1 MAPPLRCASPKSF
14 DQNNPAMPNNKILV
28 VEDEGIIAMDIRTQ
42 LEDFGYEVVATA
54 FSGGQAITLAEQHR
68 PDLVL
73 MDIVLKGDM
82 DGISAAHVI
91 SESLRIPVIFLT
103 AYSDPATL
111 RRAQATGAYGY
122 LIKPF
127 RPDEL
132 HASIEVALYKHQ
144 LEQKLKDSEQW
155 FAKTLHCISDAVIAT
170 DIDGNIRFMNPVAES
185 ATGLLLQQAKD
196 THIEQ
201 LMTLLN
207 ENNRALIENPVPKT
221 LKTHQVTSMDC
232 ATLLVNRLGTEFPVE
247 DGAAPILDDDGSLL
261 GAVMVFR
268 DITERRRMEKLLRE
282 SEERFHSAFDL
293 ASIGMALIAVDGCF
307 LQVNHSLSDIFGY
320 SKTELLQENLQLL
333 THADNT
339 ENALAL
345 RLRQLLADEL
355 PSFQMELECFHKIVG
370 KIVWTLFSASLVR
383 NSYGEPQYFIVQIQ
397 DVTNRKFAE
406 QQLLYLANHDPL
418 TGLLNREQ
426 FHNRLTQALAAVQ
439 RYDTKLALMF
449 LDLDRFK
456 LINDTLG
463 HRLGDLL
470 LQSVSDRLRTSVR
483 AQDILARLGG
493 DEFIILLSD
502 INQIDDA
509 ARVAEKTID
518 MLAQPFRLEGNDIVV
533 TASIGISVYPDDG
546 KDSHTL
552 LMNADAA
559 MYLAKERG
567 KNNYQFYTLAMTERS
582 LERMTIERGLR
593 QALANNELRIHYQPQ
608 IDLVK
613 GLATSVEALVRW
625 QHPEWGLVYPDRF
638 IGVAEETGLIVP
650 IGAWVLRNA
659 CLQAKDWHDNDGPFS
674 SVAVNLSP
682 RQFLANNLYQTVK
695 QTLEE
700 TGLNPAALELEITE
714 SAVMQDPENTL
725 QVLQQL
731 RQLGVK
737 LSIDDFGTGYSSLTY
752 LRQFPVQSVKIDQS
766 FVTNIQNDE
775 GCRTLVSAI
784 IALTHELKLNVVAE
798 GVETEEQ
805 LSFLRKQ
812 HCDLLQGFMFSK
824 PETSETLEHGFKAT
838 QFKRQLHR
846 DD

>member
-1 MAPPLRCASPKSF
+1 
-14 DQNNPAMPNNKILV
+14 MPNNKILI
-28 VEDEGIIAMDIRTQ
+28 VEDEGIVAMDICRQ

-54 FSGGQAITLAEQHR
+54 FSGGQAITLAQQHQ

-82 DGISAAHVI
+82 DGISAAHAI

-103 AYSDPATL
+103 AYSDPDTL

-170 DIDGNIRFMNPVAES
+170 DVDGNIRFMNPVAET
-185 ATGLLLQQAKD
+185 ATELRLEQAKG
-196 THIEQ
+196 TSVSQ
-201 LMTLLN
+201 LITFLN
-207 ENNRALIENPVPKT
+207 ESNRSVIENPVLKT
-221 LKTHQVTSMDC
+221 LKSHQVTGMDC
-232 ATLLVNRLGTEFPVE
+232 ATVLVNQFGAEFPVE

-268 DITERRRMEKLLRE
+268 NITERRRMETLLRE
-282 SEERFHSAFDL
+282 SEERFHSAFEL
-293 ASIGMALIAVDGCF
+293 ASIGMALVAVDGGF
-307 LQVNHSLSDIFGY
+307 LQVNKSLTDIFGY
-320 SKTELLQENLQLL
+320 TKHELLQANLQML
-333 THADNT
+333 THADNAD
-339 ENALAL
+339 NGLAF
-345 RLRQLLADEL
+345 RLRQLLADDL
-355 PSFQMELECFHKIVG
+355 ASFQIEMECYHKIVG
-370 KIVWTLFSASLVR
+370 KIVWTLLSASLVC
-383 NSYGEPQYFIVQIQ
+383 NADGDPQYFIMQIQ
-397 DVTNRKFAE
+397 DITNRKFAE

-418 TGLLNREQ
+418 TGLSNREQ
-426 FHNRLTQALAAVQ
+426 FHSRLALALASVQ
-439 RYDTKLALMF
+439 RRETKLALMF

-470 LQSVSDRLRTSVR
+470 LQAVSDRLRGSVR

-502 INQIDDA
+502 VTNIDDV
-509 ARVAEKTID
+509 ARVAEKTIE
-518 MLAQPFRLEGNDIVV
+518 LLTRPYSLEGNDIVV

-567 KNNYQFYTLAMTERS
+567 KNNYQFYTVAMTERS

-593 QALANNELRIHYQPQ
+593 QALVNNELRLHYQPQ
-608 IDLVK
+608 IDLIS

-625 QHPEWGLVYPDRF
+625 QHPEWGLIYPDRF

-650 IGAWVLRNA
+650 IGAWVLRTA
-659 CLQAKDWHDNDGPFS
+659 CKQAKAWHDNDGPFG
-674 SVAVNLSP
+674 SVAVNVSS
-682 RQFLANNLYQTVK
+682 RQFLENNLYQTVK
-695 QTLEE
+695 RTLAE
-700 TGLNPAALELEITE
+700 TRLNPAALELEITE
-714 SAVMQDPENTL
+714 SAIMQDPENTL

-731 RQLGVK
+731 RGLGVR

-766 FVTNIQNDE
+766 FVEGIPSDE
-775 GCRTLVSAI
+775 GSRALVSAI
-784 IALTHELKLNVVAE
+784 IALTHELKLHVIAE
-798 GVETEEQ
+798 GVETEGQ
-805 LSFLRKQ
+805 LSFLSSHQ
-812 HCDLLQGFMFSK
+812 CDSLQGFIFSR
-824 PETSETLEHGFKAT
+824 PETSERFENDFKST
-838 QFKRQLHR
+838 QFKSQLHPYH
-846 DD
+846 

>member
-1 MAPPLRCASPKSF
+1 
-14 DQNNPAMPNNKILV
+14 MPNSKILI
-28 VEDEGIIAMDIRTQ
+28 VEDEGIVAMDIRRQ

-54 FSGGQAITLAEQHR
+54 FSGGQAITLANEHK

-82 DGISAAHVI
+82 DGIGAAHAI
-91 SESLRIPVIFLT
+91 SESLRTPVIFLT

-170 DIDGNIRFMNPVAES
+170 DIEGNIRFMNPVAET
-185 ATGLLLQQAKD
+185 ATGLRLAQATGSAVD
-196 THIEQ
+196 Q

-207 ENNRALIENPVPKT
+207 QTNRAVIENPVPKT
-221 LKTHQVTSMDC
+221 LKSRQVTSMDC
-232 ATLLVNRLGTEFPVE
+232 ATLLVNQSGTEFPVE
-247 DGAAPILDDDGSLL
+247 DGAAPILDDNGSLL

-268 DITERRRMEKLLRE
+268 DITERRRMETLLRD

-293 ASIGMALIAVDGCF
+293 ASIGMALLAVDGGF
-307 LQVNHSLSDIFGY
+307 LQVNKSLTDIFGY
-320 SKTELLQENLQLL
+320 SKAELLQSNFQIL
-333 THADNT
+333 THADSNDS
-339 ENALAL
+339 ALSL
-345 RLRQLLADEL
+345 HLRQLLADEL
-355 PSFQMELECFHKIVG
+355 PSFQIEMECYHKIVG
-370 KIVWTLFSASLVR
+370 KIVWTLLSASLVR
-383 NSYGEPQYFIVQIQ
+383 NTDGDPQYFIIQIQ
-397 DVTNRKFAE
+397 DITNRKFAE
-406 QQLLYLANHDPL
+406 QQLIYLANHDPL
-418 TGLLNREQ
+418 TGLLNREH
-426 FHNRLTQALAAVQ
+426 FHSRLTQALAAVQ
-439 RYDTKLALMF
+439 RHDTQLALMF

-470 LQSVSDRLRTSVR
+470 LQAVSDRLRGAVR

-502 INQIDDA
+502 ITNSNDA
-509 ARVAEKTID
+509 ARVAEKTIQLL
-518 MLAQPFRLEGNDIVV
+518 MQPYTLEGNDIVV

-546 KDSHTL
+546 KDSHSL

-567 KNNYQFYTLAMTERS
+567 KNNFQFYTLEMTERS

-593 QALANNELRIHYQPQ
+593 QALVRNELRLHYQPQ
-608 IDLVK
+608 VALAS
-613 GLATSVEALVRW
+613 GMATSVEALVRW

-638 IGVAEETGLIVP
+638 IEVAEETGLIVP
-650 IGAWVLRNA
+650 IGAWVLRTA
-659 CLQAKDWHDNDGPFS
+659 CKQAKAWHDNDGPFS
-674 SVAVNLSP
+674 TVAVNLSS
-682 RQFLANNLYQTVK
+682 RQFLENNLYQTVK
-695 QTLEE
+695 QTLAE
-700 TGLNPAALELEITE
+700 TGLNPRALELEITE
-714 SAVMQDPENTL
+714 SAIMQNPENTL
-725 QVLQQL
+725 QVLRQL
-731 RQLGVK
+731 RELGVK

-752 LRQFPVQSVKIDQS
+752 LRRFPVQSVKIDQS
-766 FVTNIQNDE
+766 FVAEIASDE
-775 GCRTLVSAI
+775 GSRTLVSAI
-784 IALTHELKLNVVAE
+784 IALTHGLKLQVVAE

-805 LSFLRKQ
+805 LSFLSRQ
-812 HCDLLQGFMFSK
+812 QCDSLQGYIFSQ
-824 PETSETLEHGFKAT
+824 PEASDSFDNDFKST
-838 QFKRQLHR
+838 QFMSQLKRYH
-846 DD
+846 